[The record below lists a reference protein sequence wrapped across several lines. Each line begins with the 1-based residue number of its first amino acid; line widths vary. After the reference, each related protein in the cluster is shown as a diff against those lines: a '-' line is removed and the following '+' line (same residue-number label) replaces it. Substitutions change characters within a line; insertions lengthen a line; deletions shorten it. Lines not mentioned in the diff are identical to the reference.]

1 MLQFLVAVV
10 FKFRVL
16 YSMSVIGLVSTL
28 VTRSVGTCAKDVRKF
43 YNDRDVRILY
53 TVLVSIM
60 EDGKSLADPFSSLL

>member
-1 MLQFLVAVV
+1 
-10 FKFRVL
+10 
-16 YSMSVIGLVSTL
+16 MSVIGLVSTL
-28 VTRSVGTCAKDVRKF
+28 VTRSVGTCAKDFRKF